1 MLRIDFRY
9 VCRSYTANG
18 AYCDADPVSSAQ
30 AKQVATVQVRVC
42 NGCSRR
48 FQLSELKRGRCPSC
62 LRQYYRER
70 GTTRARGYGG
80 AWKRLSAAVLNRDN
94 YVCRYCGGRATTAD
108 HVVPKSKGGSDALS
122 NLVAAC
128 RSCNSGKRDRSPQ
141 VSSGVSD
148 FRSFQRKL
156 RDPVFLRQ
164 HGGDPALGFREEN
177 SQSPMVKRKDS
188 PSAEIVSEVRNTL
201 ESPRRVVPVRLSASE
216 RERIS
221 RAAEARN
228 LTFSSFVRW
237 AALQAAPDQLRP
249 KRPKP
254 AATEREPLAIAKTE
268 DKRVHFV
275 DGEPILR

>member
-1 MLRIDFRY
+1 
-9 VCRSYTANG
+9 
-18 AYCDADPVSSAQ
+18 
-30 AKQVATVQVRVC
+30 VQVRLC

-108 HVVPKSKGGSDALS
+108 HVVPKSKGGSDVMS

-164 HGGDPALGFREEN
+164 HGGDPALVFREEN
-177 SQSPMVKRKDS
+177 SQSRMVKRKDS
-188 PSAEIVSEVRNTL
+188 PSAEIVSEVVIRANLREASFRCGSLTPSGSGSRGRRRR
-201 ESPRRVVPVRLSASE
+201 EISPSPASSAGQHSSEQPTSWNERSRSRVLNRRCSRRRPSAAIASLRASASVAAW
-216 RERIS
+216 IS
-221 RAAEARN
+221 TMCVVGTAPARRTAA
-228 LTFSSFVRW
+228 RW
-237 AALQAAPDQLRP
+237 
-249 KRPKP
+249 
-254 AATEREPLAIAKTE
+254 
-268 DKRVHFV
+268 
-275 DGEPILR
+275 